1 MTVETK
7 ILRVVCPSCSKRYQI
22 KHPGREVLA
31 TLNCKACGT
40 SFKVKFNAPAP
51 APQPQTRVT
60 DPSAAHNPLPK
71 TLEPATEDPRRTL
84 RPGSEKPLWTVVNF
98 QASACLKVVM
108 HQRLLP
114 ARTKTFNLDGLGRW
128 TIGRYDPERPSDIS
142 ITGDPSVSRCCAS
155 ISTHIHDNSN
165 KATYMFRV
173 DRSSNPVKV
182 NDRAVHN
189 NESIELYSG
198 DRIVMGRTEMVFEI
212 K

>member
-1 MTVETK
+1 MEAK
-7 ILRVVCPSCSKRYQI
+7 ILSVTCPSCGKRYKI
-22 KHPGREVLA
+22 KHPGREIVA

-40 SFKVKFNAPAP
+40 SFKVKFGAPAQN
-51 APQPQTRVT
+51 PQGQTRVT
-60 DPSAAHNPLPK
+60 DPAAAINALPK
-71 TLEPATEDPRRTL
+71 THEAQADDPRKTL
-84 RPGSEKPLWTVVNF
+84 RPGSEKPLWTVANF
-98 QASACLKVVM
+98 QASACLKVTM
-108 HQRLLP
+108 HQRILP
-114 ARTKTFNLDGLGRW
+114 ARTKTFTMDGLGKW

-155 ISTHIHDNSN
+155 INTHIHDNSN
-165 KATYMFRV
+165 KVTYMFRV
-173 DRSSNPVKV
+173 DRSSNPIRV